1 MQTKL
6 YKITCTLILILYI
19 CTSFSQI
26 SYASDNTYTNVETGY
41 QIMIYDEA
49 LLLTEEEKIALQ
61 EVMKAFTNHG
71 HAVFTTVNS
80 NPISTEYYAELW
92 YQEFFSYEN
101 GMIFLIDMDNRILTI
116 YCEGDVADVITDAYA
131 TTITDNVYR
140 YASNEEY
147 YLCASTAFSQACTL
161 LNAGEIMQPMK
172 YISNALLAM
181 LLSLLI
187 LFGYVSYYSRIK
199 QPSDDK
205 LLERIHKQFSHSKP
219 VVNLTNETKTYSP
232 QSSGSSSSHHSS
244 SHRSSSRRSSGSS
257 RSRSSSSRSRSSS
270 SRSRSSS
277 RGSHRF

>member
-1 MQTKL
+1 MQMKL
-6 YKITCTLILILYI
+6 YKITCTLILILYM
-19 CTSFSQI
+19 CTSFSQT
-26 SYASDNTYTNVETGY
+26 SYASESSYTNEETGY
-41 QIMIYDEA
+41 QIMICDDA
-49 LLLTEEEKIALQ
+49 LLLTEEEEIALK
-61 EVMKAFTNHG
+61 EVMKAFTSYG
-71 HAVFTTVNS
+71 HAVFVTVDS

-101 GMIFLIDMDNRILTI
+101 GMIFLIDMDNRVLTI

-147 YLCASTAFSQACTL
+147 YLCAGTAFSQACTL
-161 LNAGEIMQPMK
+161 LNAGNIMQPMK

-219 VVNLTNETKTYSP
+219 IVTLTNETKTYSP

-244 SHRSSSRRSSGSS
+244 SHRSSSH
-257 RSRSSSSRSRSSS
+257 RSSSSSRS